1 MRGESPRERAALV
14 AWHIAHG
21 ESLTVA
27 NVMSLTG
34 LSYSGAHR
42 MMTDL
47 ARVLPIYQE
56 RERPEPGRW
65 QVVSLREEIAL

>member
-34 LSYSGAHR
+34 LSHSGAYR
-42 MMTDL
+42 LMSDL

-56 RERPEPGRW
+56 RERPEAGHW
-65 QVVSLREEIAL
+65 QVISLREEIGV